1 MKQEEIPVEKLYK
14 KLENTLSDAADK
26 EVEEWLKIPSHRS
39 YFEHLKQFHQL
50 NERQKASEAD
60 VQNAWEAMLKRINKE
75 TSGSRRVFVWISAL
89 AASVLVG
96 WGIWSLF
103 PLPLEHEMTKPE
115 VVQILPGK
123 VQAILELA
131 NGNTYD
137 LQENFVQTISKNI
150 LLDSGRLN
158 YIQSDTGCHDQLV
171 MNKLSIPRGGEFQ
184 LVFEDGTKVWLNAES
199 MLKYPQTFPAT
210 SREVWLD
217 GEAYFEV
224 AKDAQRPFIVHS
236 GVQKIT
242 VLGTS
247 FGITAYPEEDRFSTT
262 LVDGKVQ
269 VEYSGNTKEVYS
281 LQPGERVL
289 YHSPSNTI
297 RLEKVDVREF
307 VAWKDGRYVFS
318 RRRLE
323 DMLNTLSRWYDFD
336 VFFRDPRAKEIV
348 FSGELK
354 RFESFDDILKMIEK
368 SSEVQFSVQGHT
380 VMVK

>member
-26 EVEEWLKIPSHRS
+26 EVEEWLKIPSHRC

-50 NERQKASEAD
+50 YERQEASGTD
-60 VQNAWEAMLKRINKE
+60 VQNAWESMRKQINKKA
-75 TSGSRRVFVWISAL
+75 SRRLRILVWISTL

-96 WGIWSLF
+96 WGIGYLF
-103 PLPLEHEMTKPE
+103 LLSPMPEMTKPE
-115 VVQILPGK
+115 MVQILPGK

-199 MLKYPQTFPAT
+199 MLKYPQTFSAA

-247 FGITAYPEEDRFSTT
+247 FGITAYPGEDRFSTT

-354 RFESFDDILKMIEK
+354 RFESFDDILNMIEK

>member
-50 NERQKASEAD
+50 YERQKASGTD
-60 VQNAWEAMLKRINKE
+60 VQNAWEAMRKKINKKA
-75 TSGSRRVFVWISAL
+75 SRRLRTLVWISTL

-96 WGIWSLF
+96 WGIGYLF
-103 PLPLEHEMTKPE
+103 LLSPMPEMTKPE
-115 VVQILPGK
+115 MVQILPGK

-236 GVQKIT
+236 GIQKIT

-247 FGITAYPEEDRFSTT
+247 FGITAYPGEDRFSTT

-269 VEYSGNTKEVYS
+269 VEYSGDTKEVYS